1 MIQNE
6 FKIRRKLAASKN
18 NANSSDNDD
27 DEAEVIKNARVRG
40 AEFTAKKISCLEV
53 KNRESYLNLLEEQ
66 MRENYEKFKHH
77 LAASA
82 ELKKLNQVCLLFVF
96 I

>member
-6 FKIRRKLAASKN
+6 FKLRRKLAEKKKN
-18 NANSSDNDD
+18 GNSSDDD
-27 DEAEVIKNARVRG
+27 NDEAEAIKNARVRG

-66 MRENYEKFKHH
+66 MRENFEKYKQH
-77 LAASA
+77 LTASA
-82 ELKKLNQVCLLFVF
+82 ELKRLNEVIVCSQ
-96 I
+96 